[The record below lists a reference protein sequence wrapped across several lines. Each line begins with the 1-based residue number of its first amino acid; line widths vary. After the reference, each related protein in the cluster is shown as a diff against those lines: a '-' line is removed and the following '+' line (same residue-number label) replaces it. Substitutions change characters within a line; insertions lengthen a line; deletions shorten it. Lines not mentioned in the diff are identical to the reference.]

1 LTTTEL
7 GTGLHGENLADPTGA
22 LHPAPDGDTA
32 FFGHPRGLGF
42 LAGTEM
48 WERFSFYGMQALLM
62 LYMTKY
68 LLIDGRADKVIGLEG
83 YRSVLSAIFGP
94 MTNLALAAQ
103 TFGLYSG
110 FILLTPLV
118 GAYLGDRV
126 LGRTKTITIGAL
138 LMAGGHML
146 MASEA
151 LFLFALL
158 LLILGGG
165 CFIGNLTA
173 QIGGLYSPTDS
184 RRTRA
189 FGLYL
194 VALNVGAFIS
204 PLIVG
209 TLGEKVGF
217 HYGFTAAGI
226 GMLIGLSVYLF
237 GRRHLPPDRIVR
249 GAKPPPLTRNQWK
262 VVGALVAAVMPKLL
276 FNAAAQQAYGIML
289 IWADTRVD
297 RTVMGWE
304 MPVTWI
310 NTIDGILTI
319 VGVFA
324 AGWLWKRQARAGTEP
339 DDLMKTIVGCVMVTF
354 AFAGLSGLAG
364 FEKVPLWGWIGFYL
378 ILDFSFAWFSP
389 PMQALIARF
398 APPQVNGTMFA
409 ISSAMGA
416 LGFILLG
423 WLGRFYEPYG
433 PQKYFLLTAA
443 LPAAAAVLTIIAR
456 KPVLRL
462 LEAGEAD
469 ALRTMPPVAP
479 PAVVTTPA

>member
-1 LTTTEL
+1 MAETNYE
-7 GTGLHGENLADPTGA
+7 TGLHGETIADPTGA
-22 LHPAPDGDTA
+22 LHPRPDGDTA
-32 FFGHPRGLGF
+32 FFGHPRGLGY

-68 LLIDGRADKVIGLEG
+68 LLIDGRAEKVIGLEG
-83 YRSVLSAIFGP
+83 YRSVLSSVFGP

-110 FILLTPLV
+110 LILLTPLI

-138 LMAGGHML
+138 MMSGGHLL

-165 CFIGNLTA
+165 CFIGNLQA
-173 QIGGLYSPTDS
+173 QIGGLYSPTDT

-209 TLGEKVGF
+209 TLGEKVGY
-217 HYGFTAAGI
+217 HYGFAAAGI
-226 GMLIGLSVYLF
+226 GMLVGLTVYLA
-237 GRRHLPPDRIVR
+237 GRRHLPPDRLLV
-249 GAKPPPLTRNQWK
+249 GVKPPPLTKRQWIT
-262 VVGALVAAVMPKLL
+262 VAALTASVAPRFL
-276 FNAAAQQAYGIML
+276 FNAAAQQAYGIL
-289 IWADTRVD
+289 IVWADTRVQ
-297 RTVMGWE
+297 RTIGGWE

-310 NTIDGILTI
+310 NTVDGILTI

-324 AGWLWKRQARAGTEP
+324 AGWLWARQSRDGREP
-339 DDLMKTIVGCVMVTF
+339 DDLMKVVVANTMVVGAF
-354 AFAGLSGLAG
+354 LLLAAFAGMPKMP
-364 FEKVPLWGWIGFYL
+364 FFVWIGFYL
-378 ILDFSFAWFSP
+378 ILDFSFAWFDP
-389 PMQALIARF
+389 PLKALIARY
-398 APPQVNGTMFA
+398 APAQVNGTMFA
-409 ISSAMGA
+409 LSSAMSA

-423 WLGRFYEPYG
+423 WLGRFYEPLG

-443 LPAAAAVLTIIAR
+443 FPLVTALLVLIAR
-456 KPVLRL
+456 KPLLRL
-462 LEAGEAD
+462 LAAGEAD
-469 ALRTMPPVAP
+469 NLVSAP
-479 PAVVTTPA
+479 LPQAAPA